1 MNGNRQENIFHS
13 LEEPVKDCFGKSA
26 RVVRADSVSGGD
38 INRAYRVSIS
48 TGDRIFVKANSIRNL
63 NFFLTES
70 NGLQALRSAKKIG
83 VPAILGAG
91 VDEKREIS
99 FLALEYIES
108 SPRTAS
114 YWETFGHEL
123 AGLHR
128 AECVKF
134 INIDDGRAKYGFMED
149 NYISA
154 TPQTNQPQEN
164 WIDFYRECRL
174 LPQITMA
181 EKYLEPAVRKKADW
195 LLDHLDLYLR
205 EPEFPSLL
213 HGDLWSGNMM
223 CGKGGRAWI
232 IDPAVYVGDF
242 EADLA
247 MTQMFGRLPER
258 FYAAY
263 DEVNPIDKRGYA
275 QRKNLYDLYQLL
287 NHLNLFGST
296 YLRSVVDI
304 INMYAGV

>member
-1 MNGNRQENIFHS
+1 MNGNRQGNIYHS

-38 INRAYRVSIS
+38 INSAYRVSIS

-99 FLALEYIES
+99 FLVLEYIES

-134 INIDDGRAKYGFMED
+134 INTDDGRAKYGFMED
-149 NYISA
+149 NYIGA

-181 EKYLEPAVRKKADW
+181 EKY
-195 LLDHLDLYLR
+195 
-205 EPEFPSLL
+205 
-213 HGDLWSGNMM
+213 
-223 CGKGGRAWI
+223 
-232 IDPAVYVGDF
+232 
-242 EADLA
+242 
-247 MTQMFGRLPER
+247 
-258 FYAAY
+258 
-263 DEVNPIDKRGYA
+263 
-275 QRKNLYDLYQLL
+275 
-287 NHLNLFGST
+287 
-296 YLRSVVDI
+296 
-304 INMYAGV
+304 